1 MTLWWI
7 GNLVFLLV
15 VIPVV
20 ILLLRSLSRPVFE
33 IRDYVDDVLE
43 HGVLAIAALDSVEEL
58 LDTREL
64 VKDVGAGVGRYGA
77 AIDELL

>member
-7 GNLVFLLV
+7 GNVVFLLV

-64 VKDVGAGVGRYGA
+64 VKDAGPGVGRYGA